1 MTLRESNLDQHK
13 EVLFNLRKKKG
24 IWENM
29 THTKLVETSNSVFAV
44 AIPNGGLNPYK
55 MVEMYK
61 NYCPYVPDNFQSDEL
76 YAELSAKV
84 WAKVK
89 TEKIDQAEFWKNL
102 KVMKYLDDKERLE
115 MALDKG
121 KGIDKSMGT
130 A

>member
-61 NYCPYVPDNFQSDEL
+61 NYRPYVPDEFQSDEL
-76 YAELSAKV
+76 YA
-84 WAKVK
+84 
-89 TEKIDQAEFWKNL
+89 
-102 KVMKYLDDKERLE
+102 
-115 MALDKG
+115 
-121 KGIDKSMGT
+121 
-130 A
+130 